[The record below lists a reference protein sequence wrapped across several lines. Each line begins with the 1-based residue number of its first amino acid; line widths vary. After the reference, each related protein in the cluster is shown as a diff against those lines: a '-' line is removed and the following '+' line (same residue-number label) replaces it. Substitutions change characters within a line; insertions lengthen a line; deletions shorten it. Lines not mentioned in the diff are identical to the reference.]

1 VRYPLRDSRA
11 LVAFILLAFC
21 GAPLTSAEIFKCVT
35 KDGTPLYQNFPCQFD
50 SIGWVPPNSEAVK
63 TPPVAP
69 NPPQA
74 KPNAP
79 PADIAS
85 TVAAADARQ
94 ARIGMTPEEVR
105 AILGE
110 PMEIVEEGSID
121 RRAEIWRY
129 VDQTLQFDHTHHVTT
144 VEAW

>member
-1 VRYPLRDSRA
+1 MRPSLRDCRA
-11 LVAFILLAFC
+11 LIAFIVPALC
-21 GAPLTSAEIFKCVT
+21 GAPLASAEIFKCVA

-50 SIGWVPPNSEAVK
+50 SIGWVPSNSQAVK
-63 TPPVAP
+63 TPSVTP

-74 KPNAP
+74 KPSAP
-79 PADIAS
+79 STDTAS

-94 ARIGMTPEEVR
+94 VRVGMTPEEAR

-110 PMEIVEEGSID
+110 PMEIVEEGPAD
-121 RRAEIWRY
+121 RRTEIWRY
-129 VDQTLQFDHTHHVTT
+129 VDRTLRLDHTHHVTT

>member
-1 VRYPLRDSRA
+1 MRHQLRDSRA
-11 LVAFILLAFC
+11 LIAFILPAFC
-21 GAPLTSAEIFKCVT
+21 GAPLASAEIFKCVT

-50 SIGWVPPNSEAVK
+50 SIGWVPPNSQAVK
-63 TPPVAP
+63 TPSAAP
-69 NPPQA
+69 SPPQA
-74 KPNAP
+74 KPTVP
-79 PADIAS
+79 PADAAS
-85 TVAAADARQ
+85 TATAADARQ

-110 PMEIVEEGSID
+110 PMEIVEEGPAD

-129 VDQTLQFDHTHHVTT
+129 VDRTLQFDHTHHVTT